1 MESLNYNIYNNNIYN
16 IEIIIDEF
24 IKNLEEIKL
33 KKNIEYKLYFFQ
45 QFIKFYYY
53 EPSLMSSSFNY
64 NESDYN
70 NIFNS
75 EVDEIYAVYNY
86 NKYILFLTKFINI
99 ITSKLRIIF
108 YQLNNNNKMFKL
120 YKKQHLKTLF
130 INFLCNNKYLI
141 NNKKRLFFLK
151 WKKLKGIKPK
161 FLNKNFN
168 IKIFLIL
175 RKIFLKKK
183 LKQNFKKLFFKKHIY
198 FNKWMIY
205 TFLYKNQYLNFMNIN
220 NEYNIK
226 NNNYI
231 NLNKKL
237 TDKINIININKK
249 NCLIDNDQNFLNYSN
264 NNNGIKKIMLS
275 KEFINNSSL
284 FSSLNIS
291 INEEPHEINN
301 IKTFEINKNNFLLTS
316 NQILNKI
323 KDNNNNNNNIKRYEE
338 DEIEESINNNF
349 EQSNY
354 NITDNE
360 YEENIPN
367 QTNNNKYNEQLN
379 LYIEQLKK
387 EIINIKNQYEPNITS
402 LQLDI
407 NNLINDVENLSNN
420 I

>member
-1 MESLNYNIYNNNIYN
+1 MESLNYNISTNNIYN

-70 NIFNS
+70 NIYNS

-86 NKYILFLTKFINI
+86 NKYILFLTKVINI

-130 INFLCNNKYLI
+130 FNLFYNNRYLI
-141 NNKKRLFFLK
+141 FNKKRLFFLK
-151 WKKLKGIKPK
+151 WKKLKGIKPN
-161 FLNKNFN
+161 FINKNFN

-175 RKIFLKKK
+175 RKIFFKKTS
-183 LKQNFKKLFFKKHIY
+183 KQNFKNLFFKKHIY
-198 FNKWMIY
+198 FNKWMIC

-249 NCLIDNDQNFLNYSN
+249 NCLIDNNQKFLNISN
-264 NNNGIKKIMLS
+264 NNSEIKKIMLS

-291 INEEPHEINN
+291 INEESHEINN

-323 KDNNNNNNNIKRYEE
+323 KENNNNNNIKRYED

-360 YEENIPN
+360 YEENLPN
-367 QTNNNKYNEQLN
+367 QINNNKYNEQLN